1 MSNEKSAEEFS
12 QEDFIVTL
20 IGDDGDEIDYI
31 LMDSIEQ
38 DGHIYVYLVPAAQAE
53 EEEQDLYIMEYVEQE
68 NGAVFNTVDNEVL
81 LDELYQTYLESEQ
94 EDTEE

>member
-1 MSNEKSAEEFS
+1 MSDEKSIEEFS
-12 QEDFIVTL
+12 QEDFVVTL
-20 IGDDGDEIDYI
+20 IGEDGDEIDYI

-53 EEEQDLYIMEYVEQE
+53 EDEQDLYIMEYVEQE
-68 NGAVFNTVDNEVL
+68 DGAVFNALENEVL
-81 LDELYQTYLESEQ
+81 LDELYQAYLESEQ

>member
-1 MSNEKSAEEFS
+1 MSNEKSAEELS

-31 LMDSIEQ
+31 LMDSIEA
-38 DGHIYVYLVPAAQAE
+38 GRATYTFICSAAQAE

-68 NGAVFNTVDNEVL
+68 DGAVFNTVDNEVL